1 MAEKK
6 NTGSGGRE
14 GGDSVRDAF
23 LTSARRL
30 FAEKGFDGV
39 SVKELAQSTGCNAAL
54 VNYYFK
60 SKKGLYRECV
70 MPLLGAGLA
79 TMERTLR
86 TPTSRQDFLTRFEL
100 FVEDLIVT
108 HLQLQDLCIIL
119 KRDSNT
125 DVVQELY
132 KQHFVSLSNRLRV
145 FLRGAKRAKI
155 VRQDLDTE
163 IAALFVLS
171 SVFQLITSDR
181 LRADAGQ
188 PCLLDK
194 QSLASTIR
202 QVTACL
208 LYGVA
213 ACQEGI

>member
-1 MAEKK
+1 MAVK
-6 NTGSGGRE
+6 TSAHGAPRE
-14 GGDSVRDAF
+14 HGDSVRDAF
-23 LTSARRL
+23 LASARRL

-39 SVKELAQSTGCNAAL
+39 SVKELAESAGGNAAL

-60 SKKGLYRECV
+60 NKKGLYRECV
-70 MPLLGAGLA
+70 MPLADAGLA

-86 TPTSRQDFLTRFEL
+86 APTSRQDFLTRFEL
-100 FVEDLIVT
+100 FVEDLIVS

-125 DVVQELY
+125 DVVKQLY
-132 KQHFVSLSNRLRV
+132 KEHFVSLSNRLRV
-145 FLRGAKRAKI
+145 FFRKAKRAKI

-171 SVFQLITSDR
+171 SAFQLITSDR
-181 LRADAGQ
+181 IRADVGQ

-194 QSLASTIR
+194 QSIASTIR

-213 ACQEGI
+213 AGQKEG